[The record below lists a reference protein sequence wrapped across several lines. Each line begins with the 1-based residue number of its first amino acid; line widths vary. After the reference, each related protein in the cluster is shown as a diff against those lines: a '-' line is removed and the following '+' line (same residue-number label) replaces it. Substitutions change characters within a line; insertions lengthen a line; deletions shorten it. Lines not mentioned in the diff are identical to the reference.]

1 MRFRIGQ
8 PEVDES
14 FEPEEHGWTPM
25 KEPPPFLFI
34 AVATPVAILL
44 AWLVLTAWQAGGS
57 SESTSYTVSGPQI
70 LIGFPLLIL
79 CHELIHGFAYPGFGT
94 AVRVVIGFWPSRFLF
109 YAATNDP
116 VSRNRM
122 LIVYLAP
129 LLVLS
134 VLPLLL
140 NRLLN
145 VESFPLLAVAAANA
159 FCSGGDA
166 LVFPMILAQISSGAI
181 LKNKGWRTWWKLP
194 RGDEND
200 SATVRIAQE

>member
-8 PEVDES
+8 PEADES
-14 FEPEEHGWTPM
+14 FQPDEEGWTPM
-25 KEPPPFLFI
+25 KEPPPFLLI
-34 AVATPVAILL
+34 VMAVPVCFLL
-44 AWLVLTAWQAGGS
+44 AWLVLMGWEASDS
-57 SESTSYTVSGPQI
+57 SGPKSFTISGPQI
-70 LIGFPLLIL
+70 LIGFLFLIL
-79 CHELIHGFAYPGFGT
+79 IHELIHGIAYPGFGR
-94 AVRVVIGFWPSRFLF
+94 AVRVVIGFWPSRLLF

-140 NRLLN
+140 NRLLG

-166 LVFPMILAQISSGAI
+166 LVFPMILAQIPSNAI
-181 LKNKGWRTWWKLP
+181 LKNKGWRTWWKISESVSQP
-194 RGDEND
+194 G
-200 SATVRIAQE
+200 V